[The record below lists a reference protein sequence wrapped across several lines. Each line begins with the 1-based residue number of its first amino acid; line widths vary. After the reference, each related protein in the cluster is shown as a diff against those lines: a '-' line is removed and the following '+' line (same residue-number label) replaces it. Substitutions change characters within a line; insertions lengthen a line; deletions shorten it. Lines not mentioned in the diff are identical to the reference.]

1 MHSLQGSSNPRQTRG
16 LPHLSRERDRW
27 ENTRR
32 CRREAVPY
40 ARVGLLSDRHS
51 RARTTSPRTT
61 SATSHHVRMG
71 RLRSLGLSGALAFRL
86 SSPALPDR
94 AGRDEAMRAPSS
106 RLRRRRPAARV
117 IRRARVRRAA
127 RAGGSASA
135 SASKRPARL
144 APRRAAR
151 GRAPR
156 RVANASRRATGDG
169 FSRSSLARGV
179 RDARRLRAFSSTHE
193 TNAIFNRPRR
203 ASAALTAAPS
213 PLFSERCSAV
223 ATPVTPY
230 TRAR

>member
-1 MHSLQGSSNPRQTRG
+1 VSSEPRVTVCSYTISENRF
-16 LPHLSRERDRW
+16 LSFIIQPSSDPRE
-27 ENTRR
+27 NIRR

-40 ARVGLLSDRHS
+40 TRPCWFGFRSHS

-127 RAGGSASA
+127 RAGGGASA
-135 SASKRPARL
+135 SVSKRPARL

-169 FSRSSLARGV
+169 FSRSPLARGV
-179 RDARRLRAFSSTHE
+179 RDARSLRAFSSTHE
-193 TNAIFNRPRR
+193 TNATDFNRR
-203 ASAALTAAPS
+203 ASAPLTADGLS
-213 PLFSERCSAV
+213 PVFSERS
-223 ATPVTPY
+223 
-230 TRAR
+230 RGR